1 MPSACIVDAYVDG
14 SSVQALNN
22 KEKFKASD
30 SFVSTAA
37 TILRILG
44 LNSKAK
50 NTASTRNNTKQKRQ
64 KSSKVNEILWNTPNI
79 INQNKYPFGC
89 YKLWTT
95 KKRPKLKCSMAWK
108 GHWHYST
115 EIFTI
120 LEYLQC

>member
-30 SFVSTAA
+30 SFLSTAA

-50 NTASTRNNTKQKRQ
+50 TTASTRNNKQKRQ
-64 KSSKVNEILWNTPNI
+64 KPSSKVRNI
-79 INQNKYPFGC
+79 VNVVKY
-89 YKLWTT
+89 
-95 KKRPKLKCSMAWK
+95 S
-108 GHWHYST
+108 
-115 EIFTI
+115 
-120 LEYLQC
+120 